1 MNSGQNKMAGILL
14 LIVITII
21 GYLLCSLFSFSFDM
35 EEWNGFSNTVKWIV
49 ATIDFLILKDLIFE

>member
-1 MNSGQNKMAGILL
+1 MNSGQNKMGGILL

>member
-1 MNSGQNKMAGILL
+1 M

>member
-49 ATIDFLILKDLIFE
+49 GIIDLLILRDLIFE